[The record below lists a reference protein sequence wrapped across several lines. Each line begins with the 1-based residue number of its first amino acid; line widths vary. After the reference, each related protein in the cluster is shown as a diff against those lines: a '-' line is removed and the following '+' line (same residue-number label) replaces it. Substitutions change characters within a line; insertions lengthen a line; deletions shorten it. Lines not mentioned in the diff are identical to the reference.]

1 MSRKIIH
8 RCLSSE
14 CTIWLENDVGELL
27 ILTNIGH
34 CLLLSWTTKTNL
46 RKILWNIFEHYY

>member
-8 RCLSSE
+8 RCLSNE